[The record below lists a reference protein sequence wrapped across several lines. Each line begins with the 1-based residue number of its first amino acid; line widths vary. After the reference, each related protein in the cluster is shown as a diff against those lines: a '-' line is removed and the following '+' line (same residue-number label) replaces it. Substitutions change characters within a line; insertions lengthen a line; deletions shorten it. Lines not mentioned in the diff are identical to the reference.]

1 MQILCAQNNSAQNKI
16 RSASFVKGSQVK
28 LQYLIKVVKV
38 VVKNK
43 VSNNDTEAC
52 LSDNVCFALYTAGNA
67 LMRAY
72 RPLLDQ
78 YELTYPQ
85 YLVMQALWL
94 QDRASM
100 TQLSRA
106 TRLDMGTLTPIVKR
120 LESKL
125 FLQRLADETDERKKV
140 IALTKAGFALQAD
153 ALAQKST
160 LLEKVSMTEHD
171 IESLRTLCLTLTAE
185 LNQK

>member
-1 MQILCAQNNSAQNKI
+1 M
-16 RSASFVKGSQVK
+16 
-28 LQYLIKVVKV
+28 
-38 VVKNK
+38 
-43 VSNNDTEAC
+43 
-52 LSDNVCFALYTAGNA
+52 YTAGNA

-94 QDRASM
+94 KDRASM
-100 TQLSRA
+100 TQLSQA

-120 LESKL
+120 LETKL
-125 FLQRLADETDERKKV
+125 FLQRLPDETDERKKV
-140 IALTKAGFALQAD
+140 IALTNTGLALQAD
-153 ALAQKST
+153 ALSQKQT
-160 LLEKVSMTEHD
+160 LLEKVSMTEQEV
-171 IESLRTLCLTLTAE
+171 ESLRVLCLNLTTQ

>member
-1 MQILCAQNNSAQNKI
+1 MADK
-16 RSASFVKGSQVK
+16 
-28 LQYLIKVVKV
+28 
-38 VVKNK
+38 K
-43 VSNNDTEAC
+43 VSTNDSPAC
-52 LSDNVCFALYTAGNA
+52 LSDNVCYALYTAGNA

-94 QDRASM
+94 KDRASM
-100 TQLSRA
+100 TQLSQA

-125 FLQRLADETDERKKV
+125 FLQRLPDETDERKKV
-140 IALTKAGFALQAD
+140 IALTSTGLALQAD
-153 ALAQKST
+153 ALSQKQT
-160 LLEKVSMTEHD
+160 LLDKVSMTEQE
-171 IESLRTLCLTLTAE
+171 IESLRVLCLNLTTQ